1 MQTPHTLSLSPLASS
16 LSARL
21 ATPTRLLPSPFA
33 PLRPPQIKET
43 IEKFTETLA
52 TKQKEADEF
61 GAKHRITAQGG
72 NQPNAAAAADGEG
85 GSGSQGVLI

>member
-16 LSARL
+16 LSARPGPNAPL
-21 ATPTRLLPSPFA
+21 ALTRA

>member
-1 MQTPHTLSLSPLASS
+1 M
-16 LSARL
+16 
-21 ATPTRLLPSPFA
+21 PSPSFRFR
-33 PLRPPQIKET
+33 LQIKET